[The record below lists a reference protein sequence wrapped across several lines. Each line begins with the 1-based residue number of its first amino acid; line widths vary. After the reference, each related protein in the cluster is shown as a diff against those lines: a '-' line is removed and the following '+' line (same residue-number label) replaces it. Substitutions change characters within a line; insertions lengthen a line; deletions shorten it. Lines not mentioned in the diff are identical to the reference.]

1 MRCLGVDR
9 KERED
14 EGDGDKSNNGEEIN
28 QNWKKQKLKNSRED
42 EIIKGARND

>member
-1 MRCLGVDR
+1 MQVLRQKRPCNFPEKCDMRCLGVDR

-28 QNWKKQKLKNSRED
+28 
-42 EIIKGARND
+42 